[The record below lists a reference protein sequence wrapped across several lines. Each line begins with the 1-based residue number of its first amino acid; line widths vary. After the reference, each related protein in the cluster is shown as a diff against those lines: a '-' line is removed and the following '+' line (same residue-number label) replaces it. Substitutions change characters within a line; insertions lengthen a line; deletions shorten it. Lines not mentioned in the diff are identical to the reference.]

1 MIIGIIGVIIGILL
15 LAVGLY
21 YFIKEKDDAEARR
34 IYLVVMTVGVIVTA
48 VAAIKIFI

>member
-15 LAVGLY
+15 LAAGFY
-21 YFIKEKDDAEARR
+21 YFLKEKDDAEARK
-34 IYLVVMTVGVIVTA
+34 IYLVVMDVGVIVTV